1 MNPFLLEMLKN
12 YVEFRNTAGVEREQ
26 IIYWSDKDLAARLG
40 WVCITHPRINGFKKQ
55 CELLGIIIEGN
66 PPHGYNFRLHELRLV
81 VNYKDLAKNYGESND
96 KAI

>member
-12 YVEFRNTAGVEREQ
+12 YVEFRNNVGVEREQ
-26 IIYWSDKDLAARLG
+26 LIFWSCKDLAERLG
-40 WVCITHPRINGFKKQ
+40 WVRITHPRINGFMKQ
-55 CELLGIIIEGN
+55 CRSLGIIIEGN

-81 VNYKDLAKNYGESND
+81 ANYKDLAKNYGESND